1 MPAERWWIWSDPSP
15 LPGCPVPPVT
25 NGKHLWDSWQGEG
38 WRRGHD
44 PSSPASAQIKGSLAF
59 SSYQINLLAPM
70 ICIALNLPTA
80 VKSVKHA
87 GIGFGFWHFS
97 MQSLHYVYYTYSY
110 SRAVGLFLCVCKDN
124 FKKIIFQSSEILS
137 GLYIWCLGWKKM
149 EENGLT
155 SHIWRQTAQK
165 GTSESMERYTMLG
178 NCRQHCSCFLG
189 YEALVP
195 TGLIRHHRSG
205 ECGKNHFPIPINFF
219 YHLFVYLCIYW
230 LIYVGYKFY
239 LCGPNHIT
247 DFFFRLPAHKKWHED
262 LLLILKL
269 SLTLGLFLTTPYK
282 LN

>member
-1 MPAERWWIWSDPSP
+1 MRYLSSLSQYPISTTCVHTYTCPAEIPSHEVNTSLCLCSGQEKSPLKNEHKILQNNQLIAACASLPGSGCCWLATIRANAWVMPAERWWIWADPSP

-137 GLYIWCLGWKKM
+137 GLYIWCLGQKKM

-155 SHIWRQTAQK
+155 SHIWRQTAQE
-165 GTSESMERYTMLG
+165 GTSESVERYTRLG
-178 NCRQHCSCFLG
+178 NCR
-189 YEALVP
+189 
-195 TGLIRHHRSG
+195 
-205 ECGKNHFPIPINFF
+205 
-219 YHLFVYLCIYW
+219 
-230 LIYVGYKFY
+230 
-239 LCGPNHIT
+239 
-247 DFFFRLPAHKKWHED
+247 
-262 LLLILKL
+262 
-269 SLTLGLFLTTPYK
+269 
-282 LN
+282 

>member
-1 MPAERWWIWSDPSP
+1 MIRASAWVMPAERWWIWADLSP

-87 GIGFGFWHFS
+87 GIGWHFS
-97 MQSLHYVYYTYSY
+97 MQSLYYVYYTYSY

-137 GLYIWCLGWKKM
+137 GLYIWCLGRKKM

-155 SHIWRQTAQK
+155 SHIWWQTAQE
-165 GTSESMERYTMLG
+165 GTSESMERYTRLG

-189 YEALVP
+189 YKALVP
-195 TGLIRHHRSG
+195 TRFIRHHRSG
-205 ECGKNHFPIPINFF
+205 ECGRNHLPIPIHFF
-219 YHLFVYLCIYW
+219 YHLLVYLCIYW
-230 LIYVGYKFY
+230 LIYVGYRVY

-247 DFFFRLPAHKKWHED
+247 GFFFRLPAHKKMTCR
-262 LLLILKL
+262 LTINFKTQPYLRLI
-269 SLTLGLFLTTPYK
+269 P
-282 LN
+282 N